1 MQKKL
6 LLVVGSAVIV
16 VASFTLALSIIDS
29 GFATTIA
36 ELVRVIDP

>member
-6 LLVVGSAVIV
+6 LLLVGSAVIV
-16 VASFTLALSIIDS
+16 VASFAFALSIIDS
-29 GFATTIA
+29 GFATTVA